1 MSRELLFSRKSCDV
15 TPSEQPCSRPQLAAR
30 GPSRR
35 RRSRHPAARKGAG
48 DESRARRPPRASDA
62 CDRARDRRARTAR
75 AHLEIQIRIRWVT
88 RLARLA
94 ARRGRMSSD
103 GSTSR
108 GSPHRAPA
116 WTTPRRRGRYANV
129 PTLHPT
135 WHAPESITKARTTP
149 AHKRTTTT
157 KPRQPTPHTNHHSRP
172 RATSRRVPRRRT
184 PTQGWTSR
192 SPTSSEP
199 RSSRCSC
206 CLVSTPSTAVSNPGN
221 APSDG

>member
-1 MSRELLFSRKSCDV
+1 MAHAGDTARNSQELSSQKRMNFQTIGPRLTFKSPIKFCRGPLALHTGRRLRNPERVSRELLFSRKSCDV

-135 WHAPESITKARTTP
+135 RTRMY
-149 AHKRTTTT
+149 H
-157 KPRQPTPHTNHHSRP
+157 
-172 RATSRRVPRRRT
+172 
-184 PTQGWTSR
+184 
-192 SPTSSEP
+192 E
-199 RSSRCSC
+199 SSR
-206 CLVSTPSTAVSNPGN
+206 VRQTNN
-221 APSDG
+221 HD

>member
-1 MSRELLFSRKSCDV
+1 MNFQTKNEELSNHRPRLTFKSPIKFCRGPLALHTARRLRKPSGCRENFCFRAKADV
-15 TPSEQPCSRPQLAAR
+15 TPSEQPRSRAHLAAR

-108 GSPHRAPA
+108 GSPHRARA

-135 WHAPESITKARTTP
+135 RTRMY
-149 AHKRTTTT
+149 H
-157 KPRQPTPHTNHHSRP
+157 
-172 RATSRRVPRRRT
+172 
-184 PTQGWTSR
+184 
-192 SPTSSEP
+192 E
-199 RSSRCSC
+199 SSR
-206 CLVSTPSTAVSNPGN
+206 VRQTNN
-221 APSDG
+221 HD